1 MLARERLRSIQA
13 KRIEVTAIED
23 AVLEIETRLTRISPV
38 LSDMPHATGNV
49 DKMTDGISRLIELK
63 DKLNRKIDESCENE
77 GIAIDLID
85 KLPDPI
91 FRTILYRIY
100 ILGESLEKVSVA
112 INYSYYYTCRMHGYA
127 LNEVDKYS
135 NQSQ

>member
-1 MLARERLRSIQA
+1 MTIREHLRSIQA
-13 KRIEVTAIED
+13 KRIEVTALED

-38 LSDMPHATGNV
+38 LSDMPHATGNT
-49 DKMTDGISRLIELK
+49 DKMTDGISRLVELK
-63 DKLNRKIDESCENE
+63 EKLNKKIDEACEHE
-77 GIAIDLID
+77 AYVID
-85 KLPDPI
+85 KIDTLADPI

-112 INYSYYYTCRMHGYA
+112 IDYSYYYTCRMHGYA
-127 LNEVDKYS
+127 LNELDKHD